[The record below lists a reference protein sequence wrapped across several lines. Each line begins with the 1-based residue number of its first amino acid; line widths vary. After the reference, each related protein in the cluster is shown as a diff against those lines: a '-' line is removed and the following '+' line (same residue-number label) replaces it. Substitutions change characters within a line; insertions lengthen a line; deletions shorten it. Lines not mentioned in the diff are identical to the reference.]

1 SSRPSG
7 VRTCRGLG
15 EGATSRLSWDTPAPL
30 SAAPGEAQAERQS
43 CLRGT
48 VRRVCAWRW
57 GALATFS
64 HGPSPT
70 GRVTDQADPGAP
82 KVREPRRRSASR
94 LRTRFQV
101 PQHRSDAF
109 GTRVDL
115 LAALLQPPQDRG
127 DDLVHRL

>member
-94 LRTRFQV
+94 LRTRFQ
-101 PQHRSDAF
+101 RSEEH
-109 GTRVDL
+109 TSELQSRENLVCRL
-115 LAALLQPPQDRG
+115 LLEKKNA
-127 DDLVHRL
+127 LVHYHK